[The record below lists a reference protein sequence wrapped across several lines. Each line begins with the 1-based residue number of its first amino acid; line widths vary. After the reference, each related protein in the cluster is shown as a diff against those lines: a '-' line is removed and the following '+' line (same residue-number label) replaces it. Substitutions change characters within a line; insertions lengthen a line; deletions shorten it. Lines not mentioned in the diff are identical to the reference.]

1 MKKFQFFTILF
12 FLLTGFVFFNCK
24 KEVLIPVHE
33 NASKSGKSY
42 DHVFHLWTKNQAIY
56 HDFETV
62 LFANATYHSSDFRIA
77 FANAYENIFGSGSEY
92 LKEVLLYLQGD
103 SEDYHEFFMGIITG
117 KLEWNELETE
127 DSIWQLRLIGKEQKF
142 LLPISI
148 KHIRINENLKVVY
161 PYLNSFTR
169 AYLVRF
175 KKNFPDGT
183 PVFTKYSD
191 GFALEIVSS
200 LGIAKLEWKFSH
212 KL

>member
-1 MKKFQFFTILF
+1 MRKFQFFTSLL
-12 FLLTGFVFFNCK
+12 FLLTGFCLVNCK

-33 NASKSGKSY
+33 KTGKSEKSY
-42 DHVFHLWTKNQAIY
+42 DQVFYLWTKNEAIY
-56 HDFETV
+56 RDFETV
-62 LFANATYHSSDFRIA
+62 LFAHATYHSSDFRSA
-77 FANAYENIFGSGSEY
+77 FANAYENIFGPGSEY

-127 DSIWQLRLIGKEQKF
+127 NSIWQLRLIGKDQKF

-175 KKNFPDGT
+175 KKTFPDGT
-183 PVFTKYSD
+183 PVFTKDSD

-200 LGIAKLEWKFSH
+200 LGTAKLEWKFSH
-212 KL
+212 KR